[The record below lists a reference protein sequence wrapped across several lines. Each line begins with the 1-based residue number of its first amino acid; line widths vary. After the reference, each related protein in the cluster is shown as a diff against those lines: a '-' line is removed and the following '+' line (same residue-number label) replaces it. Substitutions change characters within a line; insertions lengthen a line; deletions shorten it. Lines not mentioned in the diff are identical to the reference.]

1 MAQSRDCMEA
11 FKIVVIYL
19 KWINC
24 RSYSAELPVQEKL
37 LLVLNSGENPRISKT
52 LGQTPQFP
60 MVHICKPSF
69 LSLVLL
75 SSPSLPFLSSLLL
88 PCSFF
93 SKLLLS
99 SSPHPCPPTLPLSLT
114 HKHTHTLSLSF
125 ACNLLTTRV
134 RHFLGHDCGKVL
146 KHVLN

>member
-1 MAQSRDCMEA
+1 MDKLSFLLGGVACTGKVASCLE
-11 FKIVVIYL
+11 FG
-19 KWINC
+19 
-24 RSYSAELPVQEKL
+24 EK
-37 LLVLNSGENPRISKT
+37 SPHQQDPGADY
-52 LGQTPQFP
+52 PQFP

-93 SKLLLS
+93 SKLLFS